1 MTVIIL
7 RMIRGMTVVVMVMMI
22 YYDGDMLVY
31 TNHSNVQC
39 LCNCFQI
46 YNVVSSL
53 QHDLT
58 DHNINLLD
66 HE

>member
-7 RMIRGMTVVVMVMMI
+7 RMIRGMAVVAMVMMI

-39 LCNCFQI
+39 LCN
-46 YNVVSSL
+46 SL
-53 QHDLT
+53 LFSNLQRGFLT
-58 DHNINLLD
+58 AA
-66 HE
+66 